1 MKYPIGIQNF
11 EKIRLGDYIYI
22 DKTDM
27 VYKLVNEGSYYFLS
41 RPRRFGKSLLIST
54 IEAYLSGKRELFQGL
69 AIEQLEKEW
78 TVHPILHLDLNT
90 DKYDSEG
97 VLESRLNLFLANIE
111 DVYGRNPHEKTISQR
126 FEGIIKRVYEKEGR
140 KVVILVDEYD
150 KPMLQAIG
158 NDQLQQAYRNMLKS
172 FYGALKSCDQ
182 YIKLAFLTGVTK
194 FGQVSVFSDLNNLTD
209 LSMSAKYQTICG
221 ITEEE
226 VHRYFEAPLKE
237 LADNYGI
244 TYEETCLRLKQR
256 YDGYHFRQN
265 GIGIYNPFSLLNTFN
280 AGEFSNYWF
289 ATGTPTFLVQLLQQ
303 TRYPLADM
311 TEEQVS
317 ADFLNSIDSMSVNPI
332 PVIYQSGYLTIKDYD
347 ARFKTYTLG
356 FPNQEVEEGFAEFLM
371 PFYTSTSEERT
382 AFFIQSFIEDL
393 EKGKPEGFMQRMAA
407 LLSDTDYRIVGDA
420 ELYFQN
426 AFYLI
431 AKMLGFYTEVERATS
446 NGRMDM
452 VIQTKD
458 FVYIIEFKYD
468 STPETALQQI
478 KDMGYDK
485 PFATDNRK
493 LFRIGV
499 NFSKA
504 KRCVDGWIVDTR
516 QA

>member
-126 FEGIIKRVYEKEGR
+126 FEGVIKRVYEKEGR

-209 LSMSAKYQTICG
+209 LSMDERYQTICG
-221 ITEEE
+221 ITKEEIQHYFKE
-226 VHRYFEAPLKE
+226 PVQQLAERYH
-237 LADNYGI
+237 I
-244 TYEETCLRLKQR
+244 SMEETFERLRKN
-256 YDGYHFRQN
+256 YDGYHFVEF
-265 GIGIYNPFSLLNTFN
+265 GEGIYNPFSLLNVFSKTK
-280 AGEFSNYWF
+280 FSNYWF

-347 ARFKTYTLG
+347 EEFRIYRLG
-356 FPNQEVEEGFAEFLM
+356 FPNMEVEDGFINYLL
-371 PFYTSTSEERT
+371 PFYTHSGEAETNFSITHFVQDIR
-382 AFFIQSFIEDL
+382 
-393 EKGKPEGFMQRMAA
+393 KGNPEGFMQRMAA

-499 NFSKA
+499 NFSKT
-504 KRCVDGWIVDTR
+504 KRCVDGWIVDTK
-516 QA
+516 